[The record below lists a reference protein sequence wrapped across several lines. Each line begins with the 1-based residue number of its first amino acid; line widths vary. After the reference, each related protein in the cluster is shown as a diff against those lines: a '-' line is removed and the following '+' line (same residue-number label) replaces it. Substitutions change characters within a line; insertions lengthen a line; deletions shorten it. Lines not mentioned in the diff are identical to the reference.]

1 MQISSTNATFVEKFT
16 EIQQNLLLLEVKRH
30 NLIFEMSQL
39 FNLNKNKHVYYIF
52 IFFKILDE
60 IYQIAHQKQCK

>member
-1 MQISSTNATFVEKFT
+1 MQISSKNATFVEKFT

-39 FNLNKNKHVYYIF
+39 FNLNKNKDVYYIF
-52 IFFKILDE
+52 YL
-60 IYQIAHQKQCK
+60 H